1 MVSDLPILFLWSGK
15 SSQGGQEK
23 SVMEIVMAVWRQM
36 DEFVDVGKVEDIR
49 LTQMS
54 RNCLAV
60 VVQLRGKLQ

>member
-1 MVSDLPILFLWSGK
+1 
-15 SSQGGQEK
+15 
-23 SVMEIVMAVWRQM
+23 MEIVMAVWRQM